1 MDGPDF
7 PDSYRCFPSR
17 YDLEL
22 LLSETYVNL
31 KYRLYRFVLDA
42 INCMKFRSERGEEK
56 KKKNNGKMGKMKNS
70 IYYETRA
77 SFLIAKIGVNRARF
91 EESWRGGK

>member
-1 MDGPDF
+1 
-7 PDSYRCFPSR
+7 
-17 YDLEL
+17 
-22 LLSETYVNL
+22 
-31 KYRLYRFVLDA
+31 
-42 INCMKFRSERGEEK
+42 MKFRSERGEEK